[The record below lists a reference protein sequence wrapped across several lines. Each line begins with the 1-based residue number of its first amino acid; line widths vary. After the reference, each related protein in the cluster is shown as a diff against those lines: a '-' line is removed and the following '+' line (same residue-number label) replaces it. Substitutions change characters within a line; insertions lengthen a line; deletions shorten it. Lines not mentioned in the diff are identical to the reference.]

1 MRAAY
6 YEAKG
11 PARDV
16 LRVGDLELPQ
26 PARGE
31 VRIRVHA
38 SGVNPTDTKS
48 RGGFRGNTSMPFPR
62 IIPHQDGAGVIE
74 AVGDGVPQSRVG
86 ERVWIYEAQWQR
98 PFGTAAEFVSLP
110 STQAVRLPD
119 GVEFVEGAC
128 LGIPA
133 MTAHRCVFAD
143 GDVRGKTVLV
153 SGGAGAVG
161 FYAIQLAKWGGA
173 TVLTTISGDD
183 QRALVL
189 GAGADHA
196 INRKSEDVAARVRE
210 LTGGGVDRIIE
221 VAFGANLA
229 TNGAILKRRR
239 RNVRLG
245 CGAGAGLSVL
255 RVHGQERDD
264 PLRARLS
271 HERRGA
277 CRSRA
282 RHHDGARGG
291 RAAAFDREAL
301 LAGRR
306 RGRAR
311 GGGERPSERQGDRGA
326 LKRFSAFVAE
336 SSCAALRCCS

>member
-11 PARDV
+11 PAREV
-16 LRVGDLELPQ
+16 LRVGEVERPE
-26 PARGE
+26 PAPGE
-31 VRIRVHA
+31 VRVRIHA
-38 SGVNPTDTKS
+38 SGVNPTDTKG
-48 RGGFRGNTSMPFPR
+48 RGGFRGNTAMPFPR
-62 IIPHQDGAGVIE
+62 IIPHQDGAGVID
-74 AVGDGVPQSRVG
+74 AVGDGVPRSRVG

-110 STQAVRLPD
+110 AAQAVRLPD
-119 GVEFVEGAC
+119 HVEFAEGAC

-183 QRALVL
+183 QRSLVL

-196 INRKSEDVAARVRE
+196 IHRKSEDVATRVRE

-229 TNGAILKRRR
+229 TNGAILH
-239 RNVRLG
+239 RNAVVATYASDVEPEPVFPFYAFMG
-245 CGAGAGLSVL
+245 KNATIHFVL
-255 RVHGQERDD
+255 VYLTSAEAH
-264 PLRARLS
+264 
-271 HERRGA
+271 
-277 CRSRA
+277 
-282 RHHDGARGG
+282 
-291 RAAAFDREAL
+291 AAA
-301 LAGRR
+301 
-306 RGRAR
+306 AR
-311 GGGERPSERQGDRGA
+311 DIT
-326 LKRFSAFVAE
+326 
-336 SSCAALRCCS
+336 AALEERALQHSIARRFALDDVAVAHEAVETGHQNGKVIVEL

>member
-229 TNGAILKRRR
+229 TNGAILN
-239 RNVRLG
+239 RNAVVATYASDAVQEPAFPFYAFMG
-245 CGAGAGLSVL
+245 KNATIHFVL
-255 RVHGQERDD
+255 VYLMSAEAH
-264 PLRARLS
+264 
-271 HERRGA
+271 
-277 CRSRA
+277 
-282 RHHDGARGG
+282 
-291 RAAAFDREAL
+291 AAAARDITTAL
-301 LAGRR
+301 
-306 RGRAR
+306 
-311 GGGERPSERQGDRGA
+311 EEGA
-326 LKRFSAFVAE
+326 LRHSIARRFLLDDVAAAHEAVE
-336 SSCAALRCCS
+336 SGHQNGKVIVEL

>member
-6 YEAKG
+6 YETKG
-11 PARDV
+11 AAREV
-16 LRVGDLELPQ
+16 LHVGDVERPE
-26 PARGE
+26 PAPGE
-31 VRIRVHA
+31 VRVRVHA

-62 IIPHQDGAGVIE
+62 IIPHQDGAGVID
-74 AVGDGVPQSRVG
+74 AVGDGVPPSRIG

-110 STQAVRLPD
+110 STQAVHLPD
-119 GVEFVEGAC
+119 HVEFAEGAC

-210 LTGGGVDRIIE
+210 LTSGGVDRIIE

-229 TNGAILKRRR
+229 TNGAILN
-239 RNVRLG
+239 RNAVLATYASDAVQEPVFPFYAFMG
-245 CGAGAGLSVL
+245 KNATIHFVLVYLMSVEA
-255 RVHGQERDD
+255 H
-264 PLRARLS
+264 
-271 HERRGA
+271 
-277 CRSRA
+277 
-282 RHHDGARGG
+282 
-291 RAAAFDREAL
+291 AAAARDITSAL
-301 LAGRR
+301 EQR
-306 RGRAR
+306 
-311 GGGERPSERQGDRGA
+311 
-326 LKRFSAFVAE
+326 
-336 SSCAALRCCS
+336 ALRHSIARRFPLDDVAAAHEAVETGHQNGKVIVEL